1 MAQSYASTISSFYL
15 AYFGRPADPDGLAF
29 WTMQLENA
37 NGDLSQLT
45 AAFAQSEEAIKQY
58 GSSDTV
64 THITQVYQQL
74 FNRAPDAEGLA
85 FWVKAID
92 NGAMSL
98 ADAAVTIQ
106 AGAQSTDLQLSQLR
120 EKLADQFTQQVAN
133 GEFTYSG
140 YASLEAARVLVKA
153 VNLEMSSA
161 DADAVVAFSLK
172 LADIATKT
180 PAVIDAIGTGTT
192 LAKLLDTPRGAA
204 DPVKLVQ
211 ALADVAEAAAGN
223 PVTLDSLLR
232 SGGMKKV
239 LEVMPAK
246 ATLGQVVD
254 ALAKGGLPAAVE
266 VVYPTTPTVPTTP
279 TTPVTPPPPPAPP
292 EFSVVLNK
300 GVLSFTGTSSD
311 AVVVDLANN
320 VITRD
325 GKPVKVAGI
334 TKLSDVIASDYA
346 GNVTVVGSVADV
358 GKVMAVP
365 GGVDGYKIVDAK
377 SAIFS
382 GAIGARALADTAVG
396 ALLDGAQHVTI
407 TDTLS
412 IEEKQVIDGRA
423 TLDQNRLKV
432 SVDLE
437 APTVTVDFKS
447 ITEGADDNAPDFVTN
462 EAEIT
467 VKAVLKAALAA
478 GDRVQYSV
486 DGETWT
492 TVAAADVDG
501 TTVSVKG
508 IDATTSPTVSIR
520 VVDGA
525 GNPGQAIA
533 QPITYDITPA
543 TQTVTI
549 DSITEDMGDTPDGKP
564 DFVTNEQTVTVA
576 ATLSDKLAAGEYV
589 QYSVDGE
596 QWTRVAPKDVDG
608 TAVTIH
614 GIDVSGNPTLQVRVV
629 DAAGNPGAEA
639 SQPIT
644 YDTTGATQT
653 VTIDSITEDKGDT
666 PDGHKDF
673 VTNQKIVTVQ
683 ATLSDVLAA
692 GEYVQY
698 SLDGINWIGS
708 NDSHTADLIINVAPK
723 AGISVNEKAVTIHDI
738 NVAGN
743 PTLLVRVV
751 DAAGNPGTQA
761 SQAITHDITGATQ
774 TVKFGTI
781 SEDKGDSADS
791 TADFVTNQAT
801 ATVTATL
808 SGALATGEYVQYS
821 VDGLQWTTLAAEAV
835 AGTAVTIEGIDTAT
849 TPVLSVRVVDAAGNP
864 GATATQ
870 EITFDNTGAT
880 QTVEFVSISED
891 EGNSADRTP
900 DFVTNVVTATVE
912 AKLSAVLGKGEY
924 VQYSVNGTDWTTLAN
939 DAVDG
944 RKVTIAGIDTATT
957 PTLSVRVVD
966 AAGNEG
972 VAKAQEIVF
981 DNQKATQTVTIDSIS
996 DDELDISPDFVTN
1009 QAIATVR
1016 ATLSAELNPGD
1027 YVQYSTDGETWF
1039 ENLAYLPRGH
1049 GSHENMSGIM
1059 VEGKSVVIYGI
1070 DVSGSPELKVRVVDA
1085 AGNPGDAAAQAVT
1098 YDKTAPDVSVTF
1110 DKISESD
1117 DDIVPDFTTNQSHA
1131 NVEATLSAAL
1141 TDGEYVQFS
1150 VDGIDWTTAT
1160 VPDVNRI
1167 SLFELLE
1174 SHATVDGTSLKIY
1187 GIDASASPTL
1197 RVRVIDAAGNFKEP
1211 AQQKITFDDQAPLN
1225 AVTID
1230 AVSQDEDD
1238 VSDDFIT
1245 NQASATVTASLE
1257 QGLKDGER
1265 VQFSTDGETWTTV
1278 AAANVVGRLV
1288 TIEGIDTKS
1297 SPTLSLRLID
1307 TAGNA
1312 TQPVAKGITYDG
1324 EAPSV
1329 GTIAFKQVTQGA
1341 GDLKLDNV
1349 TKVASPNVDFEY
1361 SGAGIGAGE
1370 KYQWSTD
1377 GKTWHTESIDVFTS
1391 TSVVRVK
1398 NVDLT
1403 KGTPVVAEGATEPV
1417 FNADKI
1423 TTVYLRSIDAAG
1435 NKSTEVSK
1443 QIVYDYFAA
1452 KPTLSLATDSH
1463 GTNVGTNADR
1473 VTNDATLS
1481 LLGVET
1487 GAKLE
1492 YSANG
1497 IDGWSTT
1504 APATQQGL
1512 NKYFVRQTDKANNT
1526 SEASEINFTLDTI
1539 KPTAPTISLD
1549 TDTGSNSSD
1558 GITNKGV
1565 VNISGLESNGSTIW
1579 EYSTD
1584 NGETWVKGKATD
1596 ECGTAKLDLTELG
1609 DGVKAVVVR
1618 QVDLAGN
1625 IGDNSTTVHF
1635 TLDTKKPDNGV
1646 YFSAVEQAT
1655 TDANLTE
1662 LEQARVFFKYTGEL
1676 DTSGK
1681 LEWRIASKN
1690 EEDQDEW
1697 VTVDVDAIDTDTKS
1711 VMLGP
1716 IDLSNGHKTVEL
1728 RQIDDAGNYNLAT
1741 QLIKGPYSPAVV
1753 TTDYDADGVYV
1764 TSSASGTILG
1774 RWNFH
1779 MEYEHNFL
1787 LGYVEKN
1794 DGTLKG
1800 QFVGQTDFFVP
1811 MHSGFTI
1818 GVREYGKNYNSYD
1831 QSGRVYTLGTS
1842 DNQYLTGKYVWGFDG
1857 NDEIQGTGGDDFLS
1871 GGDHDDTITGGTG
1884 ADTLNGGDGADTFV
1898 FAHKGDSVEAVD
1910 GGSGFDTIEDFEFGI
1925 DKIDFN
1931 TQDMIEPELYNVV
1944 SRPGD
1949 GLVIDTTQYASLEQL
1964 IAAAQVYLADTA
1976 HYGSVVAGQ
1985 VGKDV
1990 YILAESHT
1998 GRVNQYDSGSDFIV
2012 KLENAKVQYLDI
2024 NDFNGLWGMH
2034 QYVGDL
2040 TAIDGVT
2047 TPHPIT
2053 SVNASVLQF
2062 QDEYGDSY
2070 TMGKIPVDY
2079 EFENDMPQTLVGIS
2093 GKGGDQFIA
2102 NKGGVIFIESPDA
2115 TNLSQEWDAQNE
2127 FMSPFDRVGSE
2138 GKVTLDFGVDVTAV
2152 ASRYGKV
2159 MDSFPLEHDADEWI
2173 YSFYSTST
2181 VLAALDTAYHAA
2193 HGNKAHAAIVL
2204 TDYAEMTAML
2214 AVDANGDG
2222 NIDANDYA
2230 LMAAYGTVE
2239 LDADHNLVYESVQE
2253 LIDDPDQWPD
2263 EGDDDD
2269 ADNGEV
2275 PVGPGVPG
2283 DEGTMPDTGTDPNP
2297 STGNEPNPDTG
2308 TGTGPSVLTA
2318 YTPLFNGGGIIL
2330 NETFHADVYIGDKL
2344 VTTLKGAWTGVGAQA
2359 DGQVAEGEF
2368 RLAGA
2373 DIATFDP
2380 EGYIFGVG
2388 TNAGDEL
2395 SGSVVWGFNGD
2406 DTLKG
2411 TSGNDLLYGGAGND
2425 TVWGY
2430 GGGDEINAREG
2441 HDHVM
2446 YEAASD
2452 SYLGELYGPRTFDN
2466 IITSTAGTT
2475 LHFENDVDLQILVD
2489 QTWSAFAFQT
2499 GSEAVTALN
2508 DIFTANTSPA
2518 ADLAYQALLIQDT
2531 YDAYNAWLVIDTGN
2545 GVIDSDDYV
2554 IRIEGLQHGYIDA
2567 AEENGGIL
2575 VASVIGSF

>member
-1 MAQSYASTISSFYL
+1 MPQSYASTISSFYL

-45 AAFAQSEEAIKQY
+45 SAFAQSEEAIKQY

-85 FWVKAID
+85 FWVNAID
-92 NGAMSL
+92 KGNMSL

-106 AGAQSTDLQLSQLR
+106 AGAQSTDLQLTQLR
-120 EKLADQFTQQVAN
+120 EKLAGQFTQQVAD
-133 GEFTYSG
+133 GKFAYSG

-153 VNLEMSSA
+153 VDLEMSGA
-161 DADAVVAFSLK
+161 DADAIVGFSLK

-192 LAKLLDTPRGAA
+192 LARLLDTPRGAA

-266 VVYPTTPTVPTTP
+266 VVYPTTPTAPTVPTTP
-279 TTPVTPPPPPAPP
+279 TTPTPPPPAP

-325 GKPVKVAGI
+325 GKPVTVAGI

-358 GKVMAVP
+358 AKVMAVP
-365 GGVDGYKIVDAK
+365 SGVDAYRIVDAK
-377 SAIFS
+377 GAIFS
-382 GAIGARALADTAVG
+382 GAIGARALADTAT
-396 ALLDGAQHVTI
+396 ANLLDGARHVTI

-412 IEEKQVIDGRA
+412 IEEKLVIDGRA
-423 TLDQNRLKV
+423 TLDQQRLTV
-432 SVDLE
+432 SVDAE
-437 APTVTVDFKS
+437 APTVTVEFQS
-447 ITEGADDNAPDFVTN
+447 ITESADDNAPDFVTN
-462 EAEIT
+462 QAEIT

-478 GDRVQYSV
+478 GDHVQYSV
-486 DGETWT
+486 DGKTWT
-492 TVAAADVDG
+492 AVAATDIVGA
-501 TTVSVKG
+501 TVSVKG

-533 QPITYDITPA
+533 QPITYDITPP

-549 DSITEDMGDTPDGKP
+549 DSITEDSGDTPDGKH
-564 DFVTNEQTVTVA
+564 DFVTNEETVTVA
-576 ATLSDKLAAGEYV
+576 ATLSSKLAAGEYV

-596 QWTRVAPKDVDG
+596 QWVPVAAKDVDG
-608 TAVTIH
+608 TSVTIH
-614 GIDVSGNPTLQVRVV
+614 GIDVSGNPTLQVRVI
-629 DAAGNPGAEA
+629 DAAGNPGIKA

-644 YDTTGATQT
+644 H
-653 VTIDSITEDKGDT
+653 DST
-666 PDGHKDF
+666 P
-673 VTNQKIVTVQ
+673 
-683 ATLSDVLAA
+683 
-692 GEYVQY
+692 
-698 SLDGINWIGS
+698 
-708 NDSHTADLIINVAPK
+708 
-723 AGISVNEKAVTIHDI
+723 
-738 NVAGN
+738 
-743 PTLLVRVV
+743 
-751 DAAGNPGTQA
+751 
-761 SQAITHDITGATQ
+761 ATQ
-774 TVKFGTI
+774 TVKFETI
-781 SEDKGDSADS
+781 SEDKGDSADA

-808 SGALATGEYVQYS
+808 SSALATGEYVQYS

-835 AGTAVTIEGIDTAT
+835 DGTAVTIAGVDTAA
-849 TPVLSVRVVDAAGNP
+849 TPSLSLRVVDAAGNP
-864 GATATQ
+864 GAKATQ

-900 DFVTNVVTATVE
+900 DFTTNVATATVE
-912 AKLSAVLGKGEY
+912 ARLSAVLDKGEY
-924 VQYSVNGTDWTTLAN
+924 VQYSVNGTDWTTLGAE
-939 DAVDG
+939 AIDG
-944 RKVTIAGIDTATT
+944 RKVTIADIDTATT
-957 PTLSVRVVD
+957 PFLSVRVVD

-972 VAKAQEIVF
+972 AVKTQEIVF
-981 DNQKATQTVTIDSIS
+981 DDQKATQTVTIDSIS
-996 DDELDISPDFVTN
+996 DDELDISQDFVTN

-1016 ATLSAELNPGD
+1016 ATLSAVLNPGD

-1039 ENLAYLPRGH
+1039 EHLAVLPRGH
-1049 GSHENMSGIM
+1049 GGLESMSGIL
-1059 VEGKSVVIYGI
+1059 VEGREVVIYGV

-1085 AGNPGDAAAQAVT
+1085 AGNAGDAASQPVT
-1098 YDKTAPDVSVTF
+1098 YDNTPPDVTVTF
-1110 DKISESD
+1110 DKITESD
-1117 DDIVPDFTTNQSHA
+1117 DDIVEDFTTNQSWA
-1131 NVEATLSAAL
+1131 NVDATLSAAL
-1141 TDGEYVQFS
+1141 SDGEYVQFS
-1150 VDGIDWTTAT
+1150 VDGIEWTTAT

-1167 SLFELLE
+1167 STFDMPD
-1174 SHATVDGTSLKIY
+1174 SRATVDGTSLKIY

-1197 RVRVIDAAGNFKEP
+1197 RVRVIDAAGNFKQP
-1211 AQQKITFDDQAPLN
+1211 AEQKITFDDQAPLN

-1230 AVSQDEDD
+1230 AISQDEDD

-1265 VQFSTDGETWTTV
+1265 VQFSTDGETWTSV
-1278 AAANVVGRLV
+1278 AAENVVGRKV
-1288 TIEGIDTKS
+1288 TIEGVDTKAN
-1297 SPTLSLRLID
+1297 PTLSLRLID
-1307 TAGNA
+1307 SAGNA
-1312 TQPVAKGITYDG
+1312 TKAVATGITYDG
-1324 EAPSV
+1324 KAPSV
-1329 GTIAFKQVTQGA
+1329 GDIAFSQVTQGA
-1341 GDLKLDNV
+1341 GDRKLDNV
-1349 TKVASPNVDFEY
+1349 TKAASAHVDFMY
-1361 SGAGIGAGE
+1361 TGDGIGAGE

-1391 TSVVRVK
+1391 TKVVRVK

-1417 FNADKI
+1417 FNADKV

-1435 NKSTEVSK
+1435 NKSPEVSK

-1452 KPTLSLATDSH
+1452 KPTMKLATDSH
-1463 GTNVGTNADR
+1463 GTNVGTDADR
-1473 VTNDATLS
+1473 VTNDATMS
-1481 LLGVET
+1481 LEGVET
-1487 GAKLE
+1487 GARIE
-1492 YSANG
+1492 YSVDG
-1497 IDGWSTT
+1497 IEGWSST
-1504 APATQQGL
+1504 APATKQGL
-1512 NKYFVRQTDKANNT
+1512 NTYFVRQIDLANNT
-1526 SEASEINFTLDTI
+1526 SKASEISFTLDNI

-1549 TDTGSNSSD
+1549 SDTGSNTSD

-1565 VNISGLESNGSTIW
+1565 VNISGLETNGSTIW

-1584 NGETWVKGKATD
+1584 NGDTWFKGKATD
-1596 ECGTAKLDLTELG
+1596 DSGTAKLDLTELG

-1625 IGDNSTTVHF
+1625 VGEHSATVNF

-1655 TDANLTE
+1655 DDANVTE
-1662 LEQARVFFKYTGEL
+1662 LDQARVFFKYTGEL

-1681 LEWRIASKN
+1681 LQWRLAGKD
-1690 EEDQDEW
+1690 EQDEGEW
-1697 VTVDVDAIDTDTKS
+1697 VTVDGDAIDTDTNT
-1711 VMLGP
+1711 VILGP
-1716 IDLSNGHKTVEL
+1716 IDLSKGHKTVEL

-1741 QLIKGPYSPAVV
+1741 QLIKGPYNPAVV

-1764 TSSASGTILG
+1764 TSSASGTIFG
-1774 RWNFH
+1774 RWQMF
-1779 MEYEHNFL
+1779 EHDDFGIP

-1794 DGTLKG
+1794 DDALEGELI
-1800 QFVGQTDFFVP
+1800 GQTDAGP
-1811 MHSGFTI
+1811 MYNAFTI
-1818 GVREYGKNYNSYD
+1818 GVREDGKNYTSYD
-1831 QSGRVYTLGTS
+1831 QSGRVYVLGS
-1842 DNQYLTGKYVWGFDG
+1842 ENNEHLHGQYLWGFDG
-1857 NDEIQGTGGDDFLS
+1857 DDRLNGNGSDDFLS
-1871 GGDHDDTITGGTG
+1871 GGDGDDILVGSTG
-1884 ADTLNGGDGADTFV
+1884 ADTLNGGYGADTFV
-1898 FAHKGDSVEAVD
+1898 FVNKGDSVEAVE
-1910 GGSGFDTIEDFEFGI
+1910 GGGGFDVIEDFEFGT
-1925 DKIDFN
+1925 DKIEFRTEDMVEADF
-1931 TQDMIEPELYNVV
+1931 YNVIA
-1944 SRPGD
+1944 RPHD
-1949 GLVIDTTQYASLEQL
+1949 GLVIDTTQYDSLEQL
-1964 IAAAQVYLADTA
+1964 IAAAQVYLADSL

-1990 YILAESHT
+1990 YILGESNT
-1998 GRVNQYDSGSDFIV
+1998 GQANHYDSGSDLII
-2012 KLENAKVQYLDI
+2012 KLENAKVQYLGI
-2024 NDFNGLWGMH
+2024 TDFIGLYGMH

-2053 SVNASVLQF
+2053 SVNASVLAF

-2070 TMGKIPVDY
+2070 TMGRIEP
-2079 EFENDMPQTLVGIS
+2079 EEESMEIPQTMVGIS
-2093 GKGGDQFIA
+2093 GKGGDQFIF
-2102 NKGGVIFIESPDA
+2102 NQGGVVFIDTPEA
-2115 TNLSQEWDAQNE
+2115 TNLSQEWDMANE
-2127 FMSPFDRVGSE
+2127 YAAPFDFVGSQ
-2138 GKVTLDFGVDVTAV
+2138 GQVTIDFGVDVTAV
-2152 ASRYGKV
+2152 ATRYGKV
-2159 MDSFPLEHDADEWI
+2159 IDRVEANDEDMNPV
-2173 YSFYSTST
+2173 YSFYSAAT
-2181 VLAALDTAYHAA
+2181 VIAALNDAYHAA
-2193 HGNKAHAAIVL
+2193 HGNKANAAIVL
-2204 TDYAEMTAML
+2204 NDYSEMTSML
-2214 AVDANGDG
+2214 AVDADGDG
-2222 NIDANDYA
+2222 NIGANDYA
-2230 LMAAYGTVE
+2230 LLAGYGMVE
-2239 LDADHNLVYESVQE
+2239 VDANHNLVYESVWEPIQ
-2253 LIDDPDQWPD
+2253 DPDQWPD

-2269 ADNGEV
+2269 DDADNGEM
-2275 PVGPGVPG
+2275 PVGPGEPG
-2283 DEGTMPDTGTDPNP
+2283 SEGTMPDTGTDPNP

-2308 TGTGPSVLTA
+2308 SGTGPDVLTA

-2344 VTTLKGAWTGVGAQA
+2344 VTTLKGEWTGVGAQA
-2359 DGQVAEGEF
+2359 DGQVAEGAF

-2388 TNAGDEL
+2388 TNAGDEI
-2395 SGSVVWGFNGD
+2395 SGNVVWGFNGD

-2411 TSGNDLLYGGAGND
+2411 TGGNDLLYGGAGND

-2475 LHFENDVDLQILVD
+2475 LHFEHDVDLQILVD

-2499 GSEAVTALN
+2499 GSQAMTALN
-2508 DIFTANTSPA
+2508 DLFMANTSPA
-2518 ADLAYQALLIQDT
+2518 ADLAYQGLLIQDT

-2545 GVIDSDDYV
+2545 GAIDSEDYV
-2554 IRIEGLQHGYIDA
+2554 IRIEGLPHGYIDA
-2567 AEENGGIL
+2567 AEENGVIL
-2575 VASVIGSF
+2575 VASVVGPF